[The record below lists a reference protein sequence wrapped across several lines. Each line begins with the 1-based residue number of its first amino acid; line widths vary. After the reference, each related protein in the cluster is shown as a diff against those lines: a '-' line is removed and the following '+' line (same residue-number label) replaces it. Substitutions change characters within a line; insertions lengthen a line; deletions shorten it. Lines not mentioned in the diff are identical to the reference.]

1 MKINEIVSVNMDE
14 NGIHIKQSVSDDR
27 ILLQL
32 LIDRRNNEEDK
43 ELKRKIQEF
52 IQELYG

>member
-1 MKINEIVSVNMDE
+1 MDIRGIFGINTDE
-14 NGIHIKQSVSDDR
+14 KGIHITQIVPDDR

-43 ELKRKIQEF
+43 ELKRKIKEF

>member
-1 MKINEIVSVNMDE
+1 MRIGEIVSVNMNE
-14 NGIHIKQSVSDDR
+14 NGIHIKQSVPDDR

-32 LIDRRNNEEDK
+32 LIDRRNLEEDHK
-43 ELKRKIQEF
+43 LKRKIQDL

>member
-1 MKINEIVSVNMDE
+1 MRIGEIVSVNMDE

-43 ELKRKIQEF
+43 ELKRKIKEF